1 MAQQKQVAWADLRV
15 GVFALAGLILMAI
28 TIFYVT
34 GGTSF
39 SAKYRLIAY
48 MPDISGVQS
57 GAPVE
62 LDGLTVG
69 NVQSAAITPHPQDR
83 AHNMTLVLQIYKKY
97 QDQIRTD
104 SAASLVT
111 QGLLGD
117 RYVSISRGIT
127 GTMLPD
133 NGVLQT
139 QETNG
144 MNEVIAR
151 SGDLMKTMND
161 LAGELKVTVQ
171 NINQGNGS
179 IGKLMKDPSLYNHLN
194 DAITKVDD
202 MASQIQQGQGSIG
215 KLVESDDLY
224 NKADSAVGS
233 LSDAMSAV
241 KDQRGTLGKLVYDPA
256 MYNHVSSIAQNG
268 DALLSDVRAGKGTLG
283 KLATDDALYAN
294 VRDASANLRD
304 ATAKLNSNQ
313 GTAGKMFG
321 DPALY
326 DNLTGATGD
335 LRLMINDF
343 RTNPKKFLHI
353 KLGIF

>member
-1 MAQQKQVAWADLRV
+1 MAV
-15 GVFALAGLILMAI
+15 

-39 SAKYRLIAY
+39 SAKYRLITY
-48 MPDISGVQS
+48 MPEINGVQS
-57 GAPVE
+57 GAPVD

-69 NVQSAAITPHPQDR
+69 NVQSASFTAHPPDR

-104 SAASLVT
+104 SYASLAT

-117 RYVSISRGIT
+117 RYVSVSRGIT
-127 GTMLPD
+127 GAVIAD
-133 NGVLQT
+133 NGVLPA

-144 MNEVIAR
+144 MNEVIAQ
-151 SGDLMKTMND
+151 SGDLMKTLNV
-161 LAGELKVTVQ
+161 LAGDLKETVE

-179 IGKLMKDPSLYNHLN
+179 LGKLMKDPSLYNHLN
-194 DAITKVDD
+194 DTVSKVDAITAQV
-202 MASQIQQGQGSIG
+202 QQGQGSVG
-215 KLVESDDLY
+215 KLVMNDDLY
-224 NKADSAVGS
+224 NKADSAIGKVD
-233 LSDAMSAV
+233 DAMSAV
-241 KDQRGTLGKLVYDPA
+241 KDQKGSLGKIVYDPA
-256 MYNHVSSIAQNG
+256 LYNHISGLAQNG

-283 KLATDDALYAN
+283 KLATDDTLFNN
-294 VRDASANLRD
+294 VRDASANVRD

-313 GTAGKMFG
+313 GTAGKLMG

-353 KLGIF
+353 KLGLF